1 MKTFMTLAAR
11 NIKMFFKD
19 KGLFLVSMITPIIL
33 LVLYVT
39 FLADVY
45 RDGIAGGMPEGFAMP
60 DKVIGGLVSG
70 EVASSMLAVI
80 CVTVSFCSNM
90 VMVQDKISGASKDLS
105 VTPVKKSLVALSY
118 FAATLAVTLII
129 CIAAMLVCFIYVGA
143 SGWFLS
149 AGDVFLIILDIIL
162 LTLFGTALSSIINC
176 FISTQGQSSAVGTI
190 VSAGYGFF
198 CGAYMP
204 ISSMGS
210 GLQKV
215 FGLLPGT
222 YGTSLVRNHFLQG
235 PLQEVQKLGAP
246 PQLIEGIKDSVDCN
260 LYFFGAKVSVAASY
274 IVLALTV
281 IVLIGVYVLVAYLTG
296 KKRAPLIR
304 RAGKKQNKNAD

>member
-11 NIKMFFKD
+11 NMKMFFKD

-210 GLQKV
+210 GSSDVCSSDLVAGAQSLFARAVAGGSKIGRAAAVDRRHKRFGRLQSV
-215 FGLLPGT
+215 FFRRKGLGGSVVHSIGADGDRAHRCIRFGRLSHG
-222 YGTSLVRNHFLQG
+222 
-235 PLQEVQKLGAP
+235 QETR
-246 PQLIEGIKDSVDCN
+246 
-260 LYFFGAKVSVAASY
+260 ASY
-274 IVLALTV
+274 KT
-281 IVLIGVYVLVAYLTG
+281 
-296 KKRAPLIR
+296 R
-304 RAGKKQNKNAD
+304 R